1 MTFCIDINCD
11 LGEGSAISGSDEA
24 VMPFITSANI
34 ACGFHAGDP
43 LTMEKTIRSAVMHG
57 VAVGAHPGYPDR
69 DGFGRKKMAMD
80 RDELRAMIL
89 YQAAALKGMAEAAGT
104 RMTHVKPHGALYNS
118 AATDFE
124 MSLIIAR
131 AVKELDSSLVLVGLS
146 GSQIIRAAR
155 ETGIS
160 SASEV
165 FADRQYNDDGT
176 LVSRDLPGAVINDT
190 GLMIQRVI
198 RMITEKTVVTVT
210 GRIIAVEADTVCIH
224 GDNKAAPEFVRR
236 LASALRGEEIELRPP
251 LNRK

>member
-1 MTFCIDINCD
+1 MALCIDINCD
-11 LGEGSAISGSDEA
+11 LGEGSTMSGGDDA

-43 LTMEKTIRSAVMHG
+43 LTMEMTIRSAVMHG

-69 DGFGRKKMAMD
+69 DGFGRRRMAMD

-89 YQAAALKGMAEAAGT
+89 YQAAALKGMTEAAGT
-104 RMTHVKPHGALYNS
+104 RMMHVKPHGALYNS

-124 MSLIIAR
+124 LSMIIAG

-155 ETGIS
+155 ETGIAC
-160 SASEV
+160 ASEV
-165 FADRQYNDDGT
+165 FTDRQYNDDGT
-176 LVSRDLPGAVINDT
+176 LVSRDLPGAVIHDT

-198 RMITEKTVVTVT
+198 RMITEKTVVTVS
-210 GRIIAVEADTVCIH
+210 GKIIPVEADTVCIH
-224 GDNKAAPEFVRR
+224 GDNESAPEFVRM
-236 LASALRGEEIELRPP
+236 LTSALKAEGIELRPP
-251 LNRK
+251 LNR

>member
-1 MTFCIDINCD
+1 MAFCIDINCD
-11 LGEGSAISGSDEA
+11 LGEGSVISGSDEA

-69 DGFGRKKMAMD
+69 EGFGRRKMAMD

-124 MSLIIAR
+124 MSLTIAR

-155 ETGIS
+155 ETGIAC
-160 SASEV
+160 ASEV
-165 FADRQYNDDGT
+165 FADRNYNDDGT
-176 LVSRDLPGAVINDT
+176 LVSRDLPGAVIHDT
-190 GLMIQRVI
+190 GIMIQRVI
-198 RMITEKTVVTVT
+198 RMIKEKTVVTVT

-224 GDNKAAPEFVRR
+224 GDNEAAPAFVRR
-236 LASALRGEEIELRPP
+236 LASALRAEGIELRPP
-251 LNRK
+251 LNR

>member
-1 MTFCIDINCD
+1 MAFCIDINCD

-69 DGFGRKKMAMD
+69 EGFGRRKMAMD

-124 MSLIIAR
+124 MSLTIAR

-155 ETGIS
+155 ETGIAC
-160 SASEV
+160 ASEV
-165 FADRQYNDDGT
+165 FADRNYNDDGT
-176 LVSRDLPGAVINDT
+176 LVSRDLPGAVIHDT
-190 GLMIQRVI
+190 GIMIQRVI
-198 RMITEKTVVTVT
+198 RMIKEKTVVTVT

-224 GDNKAAPEFVRR
+224 GDNEAAPAFVRR
-236 LASALRGEEIELRPP
+236 LASALRAEGIELRPP
-251 LNRK
+251 LNR